1 MQYIFNLQSSFTYDN
16 FGRRTLRTLQQAN
29 TTVSTAGRSYD
40 TFGRIASV
48 SNGTD
53 TLSYTYRPG
62 GQLSLS
68 GWRNAQNDAMS
79 NQSYE
84 YDQYNRLISIKL
96 NNVNEV
102 SYTLNAKDQRTAAT
116 YANAG
121 LWNFTYDD
129 NGQVTGA
136 NGSSK
141 NYTYSYDGIGNRLT
155 ANENS
160 TVTNY
165 TSNLLNQYTLIN
177 NTAPEYD
184 ADGNMTTSGNGWTY
198 TYNGE
203 NRITQATKGSTSV
216 TMAYDY
222 AGRRISKTV
231 SESGVVQNSYK
242 YVYDGFKLIAVYNNN
257 DLVMTFTW
265 QPESLGMDVS
275 VSMTYGGAT
284 YYYVTDGNKNVTAL
298 LDASGNR
305 VAEYVYGPFGQ
316 TVSAAGS
323 MAQINP
329 FRFSSEFH
337 DDETG
342 LVYYN
347 YRYYSPDLGRWT
359 KRDPIEEEGELNL
372 FAITHNNLIYGWDYL
387 GCDSI
392 FGDIV
397 KHTLLVP
404 SYVGGFVISVFSGD
418 IFWPSEEP
426 KFSNK
431 GCGFLITI
439 NGIWNWEK
447 ARKDFNTQIGK
458 LPQFSEIESNG
469 NSLHLHNP
477 TTIIGDFVQIA
488 GDEIGLINITS
499 IRAAKYINAAG
510 DQAIKNKCKCFTIH
524 VVAHSQGTSVFRN
537 ALPLI
542 KEKYK
547 KHINYIGLGG
557 QRLANFTWG
566 IGAYQN
572 HINGDDL
579 VPMINFYNPLHIED
593 AIFSLFDGKK
603 SDFHWRGGGV
613 GLFSHP
619 WKNNYYQYL
628 K

>member
-1 MQYIFNLQSSFTYDN
+1 MPSKAMNLQSSFTYDN
-16 FGRRTLRTLQQAN
+16 FGRRTSRTLQLNN
-29 TTVSTAGRSYD
+29 TTIASAGRSYD

-129 NGQVTGA
+129 KGQVTGA

-141 NYTYSYDGIGNRLT
+141 SYAYSYDGIGNRLT
-155 ANENS
+155 TNENS

-177 NTAPEYD
+177 SAVPNYD
-184 ADGNMTTSGNGWTY
+184 ADGNMTTSGNGWAY

-203 NRITQATKGSTSV
+203 NRITQATKGSTTV

-231 SESGVVQNSYK
+231 TASGGVQNSYK
-242 YVYDGFKLIAVYNNN
+242 YVYDGFKLIAIYNNN

-265 QPESLGMDVS
+265 QPESLGMDVPIS
-275 VSMTYGGAT
+275 ITYGGAT

-316 TVSAAGS
+316 TVSATGS

-347 YRYYSPDLGRWT
+347 YRYYSPELGRWT
-359 KRDPIEEEGELNL
+359 KRDPIEEEGCLNL
-372 FAITHNNLIYGWDYL
+372 YALSNNNSINFIDKNGKIT
-387 GCDSI
+387 I
-392 FGDIV
+392 FVDTRYHILVEKQVYNDVDIV
-397 KHTLLVP
+397 KL
-404 SYVGGFVISVFSGD
+404 
-418 IFWPSEEP
+418 IFQ
-426 KFSNK
+426 K
-431 GCGFLITI
+431 
-439 NGIWNWEK
+439 
-447 ARKDFNTQIGK
+447 
-458 LPQFSEIESNG
+458 
-469 NSLHLHNP
+469 
-477 TTIIGDFVQIA
+477 IIDH
-488 GDEIGLINITS
+488 E
-499 IRAAKYINAAG
+499 
-510 DQAIKNKCKCFTIH
+510 
-524 VVAHSQGTSVFRN
+524 
-537 ALPLI
+537 
-542 KEKYK
+542 
-547 KHINYIGLGG
+547 
-557 QRLANFTWG
+557 
-566 IGAYQN
+566 
-572 HINGDDL
+572 
-579 VPMINFYNPLHIED
+579 
-593 AIFSLFDGKK
+593 
-603 SDFHWRGGGV
+603 
-613 GLFSHP
+613 
-619 WKNNYYQYL
+619 
-628 K
+628 

>member
-1 MQYIFNLQSSFTYDN
+1 MTAPGITATYDYLDRIVSLTDASGTRNFTYNAQHLLVNETIPHIMNLQSSFTYDN
-16 FGRRTLRTLQQAN
+16 FGRRTSRTLQLNNNNIA
-29 TTVSTAGRSYD
+29 SAGRSYD
-40 TFGRIASV
+40 TFGRIASI

-68 GWRNAQNDAMS
+68 GWTNGQDSAMS

-129 NGQVTGA
+129 KGQVTGA

-141 NYTYSYDGIGNRLT
+141 SYAYSYDGIGNRLT

-160 TVTNY
+160 AVTNY

-184 ADGNMTTSGNGWTY
+184 ADGNMTTSGNGWVY

-203 NRITQATKGSTSV
+203 NRITQATKGSTTV

-231 SESGVVQNSYK
+231 TASGIVQNAYK

-265 QPESLGMDVS
+265 QPESLGMDVP
-275 VSMTYGGAT
+275 VSMTYGGAA

-316 TVSAAGS
+316 TVSATGS
-323 MAQINP
+323 IAQINP

-347 YRYYSPDLGRWT
+347 YRYYSPELGRWT
-359 KRDPIEEEGELNL
+359 KRDPIGE
-372 FAITHNNLIYGWDYL
+372 TGGNNLYSNINNF
-387 GCDSI
+387 I
-392 FGDIV
+392 
-397 KHTLLVP
+397 KH
-404 SYVGGFVISVFSGD
+404 YDQNG
-418 IFWPSEEP
+418 
-426 KFSNK
+426 
-431 GCGFLITI
+431 LILIAFDGTR
-439 NGIWNWEK
+439 N
-447 ARKDFNTQIGK
+447 
-458 LPQFSEIESNG
+458 IESDYTNVYLMYLAYLYLDKKAYIRGIG
-469 NSLHLHNP
+469 NSIENSALK
-477 TTIIGDFVQIA
+477 GYYK
-488 GDEIGLINITS
+488 
-499 IRAAKYINAAG
+499 AAKAA
-510 DQAIKNKCKCFTIH
+510 T
-524 VVAHSQGTSVFRN
+524 
-537 ALPLI
+537 
-542 KEKYK
+542 
-547 KHINYIGLGG
+547 
-557 QRLANFTWG
+557 
-566 IGAYQN
+566 
-572 HINGDDL
+572 
-579 VPMINFYNPLHIED
+579 
-593 AIFSLFDGKK
+593 
-603 SDFHWRGGGV
+603 
-613 GLFSHP
+613 
-619 WKNNYYQYL
+619 
-628 K
+628 

>member
-1 MQYIFNLQSSFTYDN
+1 MNLQSSFTYDN
-16 FGRRTLRTLQQAN
+16 FGRRTSRTLQMDN

-40 TFGRIASV
+40 TFGRIALI

-96 NNVNEV
+96 NNANEV

-129 NGQVTGA
+129 KGQVTGA

-141 NYTYSYDGIGNRLT
+141 SYTYSYDGIGNRLT

-160 TVTNY
+160 AVTNY

-177 NTAPEYD
+177 SAVPNYD
-184 ADGNMTTSGNGWTY
+184 ADGNMTSSGNGWVY

-203 NRITQATKGSTSV
+203 NRITQATKGSTTV

-231 SESGVVQNSYK
+231 TVSGVVQNSYK

-265 QPESLGMDVS
+265 QPESLGMDVP
-275 VSMTYGGAT
+275 VSMTYGGST

-305 VAEYVYGPFGQ
+305 VAEYIYGPFGQ
-316 TVSAAGS
+316 TVSATGA

-347 YRYYSPDLGRWT
+347 YRYYSPEFGRWT
-359 KRDPIEEEGELNL
+359 KRDPIEEDGGSNLYGFCNNSPLVFTDNAGTALYAVDGTWHDAEDEAVVRRFFLHSYESPKEYYEGPDEAIGGSDSHSISSTVLKDICDHYAAFDKNKQIMPINL
-372 FAITHNNLIYGWDYL
+372 VGWSRGATIVIDVSNRLKTEGCCCNGKRKYPSTNWIGLFDAVSMMAWGTWPTSIPQDTKNFSHIMRTDPQTFAGMT
-387 GCDSI
+387 I
-392 FGDIV
+392 FPQTQV
-397 KHTLLVP
+397 T
-404 SYVGGFVISVFSGD
+404 Y
-418 IFWPSEEP
+418 
-426 KFSNK
+426 SNK
-431 GCGFLITI
+431 TNVSLTWILGSKHSDIGGSKKGNNARIVNLSLILMI
-439 NGIWNWEK
+439 MD
-447 ARKDFNTQIGK
+447 A
-458 LPQFSEIESNG
+458 
-469 NSLHLHNP
+469 
-477 TTIIGDFVQIA
+477 
-488 GDEIGLINITS
+488 
-499 IRAAKYINAAG
+499 
-510 DQAIKNKCKCFTIH
+510 
-524 VVAHSQGTSVFRN
+524 RN
-537 ALPLI
+537 AGVKMLPIVFL
-542 KEKYK
+542 
-547 KHINYIGLGG
+547 
-557 QRLANFTWG
+557 
-566 IGAYQN
+566 
-572 HINGDDL
+572 
-579 VPMINFYNPLHIED
+579 
-593 AIFSLFDGKK
+593 
-603 SDFHWRGGGV
+603 
-613 GLFSHP
+613 
-619 WKNNYYQYL
+619 
-628 K
+628 